1 MKKWLVIGGT
11 VSCLLIAG
19 YAVLSHYAVKFIE
32 PQFQNVMRP
41 GLAVDKVEVKTTC
54 LSLQGIRYE
63 DPQSKQKMLWIEE
76 VRIYPNLFSFL
87 KGNVRIR
94 EFLLLRPSLFFYRS
108 REGMFTGP
116 WPPLERKGKGETIPI
131 ENGKAK
137 KGFSVEVDRIRI
149 EGGSVDFED
158 QKYAQKYGR
167 SPLPIKMREL
177 SLRVDDIR
185 YPIVSMPSPFE
196 LRGVISGDAKTGQ
209 IEAKGWIDLQTADA
223 QSDFKVYGIEVKTL
237 EPYYRKRVSAEIES
251 GYIDLE
257 AKIELRNRVIDAPGS
272 MELVDLKIKQG
283 GTVFWI
289 PAETLAV
296 LLKDRGN
303 RIKAKFRVKGNMD
316 DPRFD
321 LQESVLTRIAFSFG
335 EALGLPVKSVGEM
348 RIGGAGKGSEGLS
361 EGLKLLG
368 DFFKKKEN
376 KKQEKSSNP

>member
-1 MKKWLVIGGT
+1 
-11 VSCLLIAG
+11 
-19 YAVLSHYAVKFIE
+19 
-32 PQFQNVMRP
+32 
-41 GLAVDKVEVKTTC
+41 
-54 LSLQGIRYE
+54 
-63 DPQSKQKMLWIEE
+63 
-76 VRIYPNLFSFL
+76 
-87 KGNVRIR
+87 
-94 EFLLLRPSLFFYRS
+94 
-108 REGMFTGP
+108 
-116 WPPLERKGKGETIPI
+116 
-131 ENGKAK
+131 
-137 KGFSVEVDRIRI
+137 
-149 EGGSVDFED
+149 
-158 QKYAQKYGR
+158 
-167 SPLPIKMREL
+167 
-177 SLRVDDIR
+177 
-185 YPIVSMPSPFE
+185 MPSPFE

-321 LQESVLTRIAFSFG
+321 LQENVLTRIAFSFG